1 MTICYVCAALPSY
14 DDFLSMRK
22 RKGEERASHFK
33 SKASKQ
39 VTTDN
44 VHMGVKVY
52 LIDFKIFI

>member
-1 MTICYVCAALPSY
+1 MTLCYVCVALPSY

-44 VHMGVKVY
+44 VRVKVY
-52 LIDFKIFI
+52 LIDFKNCI